1 MRRWKE
7 KKDAAGETM
16 NNKYVFWALI
26 AIELFMSFSF
36 LGYIHIEPISLT
48 FVYIPVLMAGCML
61 GPKEAAAVGAV
72 SGLASIWKASAFYV
86 GAGDAVFSPTMS
98 KSPLESILLSVGPRT
113 LCGLIS
119 GGMFYWAKRRKHPLP
134 WIFAAAAAG
143 RLIHTTL
150 VYGAMELFF
159 PETGFGL
166 YSVLNDILRVD
177 FIPFTFVAVAA
188 VAAGYFFCQSKFV
201 QELFARVSEVDRVN
215 SLVVQHK
222 GGRAAALTLVIL
234 SSFSVAIYFTNRIET
249 VMNQYQI
256 KLSLEISYDLL
267 HLQIQFLMGIASL
280 AFLVILAIVLY
291 QKNIDY
297 LYHEAKLDGL
307 TGLLGRQQFF
317 HIGEELLRR
326 NGEKTPVPGKSGC
339 FIILDVDRF
348 KQINDTYGHPAGDQI
363 LKEVAKK
370 LQEAFGNGNIFGR
383 LGGDEFVALILEPL
397 SKEEIGRALT
407 KMKEELKNLEIQNT
421 AVTCSIGVI
430 PIEKNYPLER
440 MYKDADRLLYEA
452 KKNGKD
458 QFVFGYRYQDSE
470 TDQEGMIGVD

>member
-72 SGLASIWKASAFYV
+72 FGLASMWKASAFYV

-98 KSPLESILLSVGPRT
+98 KSPLESILLSVGTRT
-113 LCGLIS
+113 LFGLIS

-166 YSVLNDILRVD
+166 HSVLNDILRVD

-188 VAAGYFFCQSKFV
+188 VAAGYFFC
-201 QELFARVSEVDRVN
+201 
-215 SLVVQHK
+215 
-222 GGRAAALTLVIL
+222 
-234 SSFSVAIYFTNRIET
+234 
-249 VMNQYQI
+249 
-256 KLSLEISYDLL
+256 
-267 HLQIQFLMGIASL
+267 QFLMGIASL

-326 NGEKTPVPGKSGC
+326 NGEKPPVPGKSGC

>member
-1 MRRWKE
+1 MKKLNENQMKLVMTVLMTLYTVNCFFPVQNAVLYFYLSKPAVAWAGFAAAEGFRHTSDVRKYLMRL
-7 KKDAAGETM
+7 
-16 NNKYVFWALI
+16 YVFA
-26 AIELFMSFSF
+26 AIMF
-36 LGYIHIEPISLT
+36 LGNIVLNTGFGTEKTFLGDNTFLTLALGVSSLCFFKKASHAEDRMQKT
-48 FVYIPVLMAGCML
+48 ASFFA
-61 GPKEAAAVGAV
+61 GAV
-72 SGLASIWKASAFYV
+72 S
-86 GAGDAVFSPTMS
+86 
-98 KSPLESILLSVGPRT
+98 
-113 LCGLIS
+113 
-119 GGMFYWAKRRKHPLP
+119 
-134 WIFAAAAAG
+134 AAAG
-143 RLIHTTL
+143 FAMQYGYLMIPVMVISAWCGNKFRKRDSMMILFSLLLFVLELQQGDSLLI
-150 VYGAMELFF
+150 E
-159 PETGFGL
+159 
-166 YSVLNDILRVD
+166 
-177 FIPFTFVAVAA
+177 
-188 VAAGYFFCQSKFV
+188 
-201 QELFARVSEVDRVN
+201 
-215 SLVVQHK
+215 
-222 GGRAAALTLVIL
+222 
-234 SSFSVAIYFTNRIET
+234 
-249 VMNQYQI
+249 
-256 KLSLEISYDLL
+256 KLSYRFHDPERFDVVV
-267 HLQIQFLMGIASL
+267 F
-280 AFLVILAIVLY
+280 
-291 QKNIDY
+291 DY

-326 NGEKTPVPGKSGC
+326 NGEKPPVPGKSGC

-370 LQEAFGNGNIFGR
+370 FQEAFGNGNIFGR